1 MQAAVPFYGVY
12 DFTRFDD
19 AMHPSMPE
27 LLEKVDMKQP
37 HATNL
42 EAYTQ
47 ASPVNNVSADAPPF
61 FVLHGRN
68 DSLVAVEQA
77 RSFVAKLE
85 DVSTLA
91 GGVSRITAGPA
102 RFRHVRLG
110 ARRTRHPRRR
120 RRAVPRRD
128 LHGSAA
134 DVAVGGQRGVI
145 LATKAVLR

>member
-19 AMHPSMPE
+19 AMNTSMPE
-27 LLEKVDMKQP
+27 LLEKVVMKQP
-37 HATNL
+37 HATNF

-68 DSLVAVEQA
+68 DSLVLVEQA

-85 DVSTLA
+85 DISTQPVVYAEFPLA
-91 GGVSRITAGPA
+91 QHA
-102 RFRHVRLG
+102 F
-110 ARRTRHPRRR
+110 
-120 RRAVPRRD
+120 D
-128 LHGSAA
+128 MFGSARA
-134 DVAVGGQRGVI
+134 AHAALGVAVEQF
-145 LATKAVLR
+145 LAEIYTDRRQTSRSEVSAG